1 MSLSMSDEK
10 DTCYPT
16 SLLALCFRLIKYCGK
31 VINLTDAMVDSV
43 RQNVTSSMPKY
54 AVGPTQLRYLS
65 FSVPRDR

>member
-16 SLLALCFRLIKYCGK
+16 SLVALCFRLIKCWGK

-65 FSVPRDR
+65 LSI